1 MGGKGVL
8 NPNFPKFCAH
18 VRASWRT
25 VAFAAPFA
33 APEKP
38 ALTGAERKAFAAEVG
53 RLILKL
59 RENSNSDSIP
69 IWNDTWLLE
78 LAEKSG
84 MGKSSA
90 YNWWAAFTKS
100 AGLSITPKQA
110 TDENR
115 QAFFAWLEA
124 QKQAEDA
131 EKKRKEEEAA
141 EVGRIIL
148 KLQENSQRDEILNE
162 NKSASE
168 NWIGEMGKSSGTPTQ
183 TLYRWWDGFTK
194 SAGLSITPKQATDEN
209 RQALFSL

>member
-1 MGGKGVL
+1 MIAKINENCEQTDNCDSQNLAGSQWIDDLAKSTGT
-8 NPNFPKFCAH
+8 P
-18 VRASWRT
+18 SRT
-25 VAFAAPFA
+25 
-33 APEKP
+33 
-38 ALTGAERKAFAAEVG
+38 
-53 RLILKL
+53 L
-59 RENSNSDSIP
+59 RD
-69 IWNDTWLLE
+69 WW
-78 LAEKSG
+78 
-84 MGKSSA
+84 SS
-90 YNWWAAFTKS
+90 FTKS